1 MTEYEFAMLII
12 AFLTLIVTTLST
24 RPTHSFGRDS
34 LKMLSHFAPCGVAP
48 YLFK

>member
-1 MTEYEFAMLII
+1 MDKYELAMIVI
-12 AFLTLIVTTLST
+12 ALLTLIVTALNT